1 MTQYDELV
9 QYQRNKLEAEEWAKG
24 IKQLHVF
31 DAATTNMWYEEHPED
46 GRVTDVEYND
56 GRIERSKDGN
66 VIRIMG
72 EQLTGKEL
80 IDAWSKASYVAG
92 A

>member
-46 GRVTDVEYND
+46 GRVLEVGSTSSHAVRRFL
-56 GRIERSKDGN
+56 GRR
-66 VIRIMG
+66 M
-72 EQLTGKEL
+72 L
-80 IDAWSKASYVAG
+80 WAS
-92 A
+92 

>member
-46 GRVTDVEYND
+46 GRVTDITYND
-56 GRIERSKDGN
+56 GRIVRTKDDQTIRVYGN
-66 VIRIMG
+66 R
-72 EQLTGKEL
+72 LTGDDL
-80 IDAWSKASYVAG
+80 IDKYSKLM
-92 A
+92 